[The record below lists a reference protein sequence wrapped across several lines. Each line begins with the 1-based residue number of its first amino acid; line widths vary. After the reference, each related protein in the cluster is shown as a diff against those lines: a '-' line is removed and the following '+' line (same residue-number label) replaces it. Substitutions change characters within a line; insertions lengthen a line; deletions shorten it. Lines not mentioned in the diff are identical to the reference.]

1 MALVTWQLPLS
12 LGEFCSPI
20 LSSRFF
26 SATFNGSDVFVEF
39 LPSFLFGGDWEGV
52 VTLSRAA
59 RHLGE
64 AQSGSMERSVL
75 NLNLADMMD
84 GSV

>member
-1 MALVTWQLPLS
+1 MNSAARYYLLV
-12 LGEFCSPI
+12 
-20 LSSRFF
+20 FF
-26 SATFNGSDVFVEF
+26 ATFNGSDVFVEF
-39 LPSFLFGGDWEGV
+39 LPSFLFGGDWEGMGV

-64 AQSGSMERSVL
+64 AQSGSMERSML
-75 NLNLADMMD
+75 NLTLADMMD

>member
-1 MALVTWQLPLS
+1 M
-12 LGEFCSPI
+12 
-20 LSSRFF
+20 
-26 SATFNGSDVFVEF
+26 FVEF
-39 LPSFLFGGDWEGV
+39 LASFLFGGDWEGV

-75 NLNLADMMD
+75 NLTLADMMD